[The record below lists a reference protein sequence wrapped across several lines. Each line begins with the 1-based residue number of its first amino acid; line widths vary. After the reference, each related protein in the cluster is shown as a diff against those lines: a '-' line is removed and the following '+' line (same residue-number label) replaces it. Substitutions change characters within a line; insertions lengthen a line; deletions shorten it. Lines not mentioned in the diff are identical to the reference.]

1 MQRRPSLTESKLMIM
16 RALTYM
22 EPLDENQL
30 TEFFAELSL
39 MTFFEIKEALTELQE
54 SGLIDTVRGELAPE
68 AYMLTARGRE
78 IYGMFSNSV
87 PLPLRDRV
95 DALLPEWR
103 RRFRRREQV
112 RTRTFK
118 VGEGD
123 YCAQLEIY
131 EHGSPAMELKLHLPD
146 SAQAQDVASSFE
158 ANAEL
163 LYREIWRAL
172 DAQTSS

>member
-68 AYMLTARGRE
+68 AYMLT
-78 IYGMFSNSV
+78 SV
-87 PLPLRDRV
+87 SYTHLTLP
-95 DALLPEWR
+95 
-103 RRFRRREQV
+103 
-112 RTRTFK
+112 TR
-118 VGEGD
+118 
-123 YCAQLEIY
+123 
-131 EHGSPAMELKLHLPD
+131 
-146 SAQAQDVASSFE
+146 
-158 ANAEL
+158 
-163 LYREIWRAL
+163 
-172 DAQTSS
+172 